1 MGKRFIYACKYGVI
15 YIELI
20 FMECLITRWH
30 VVLIPYNEFGPNH
43 SRIMDIAGK
52 ICDTIFVYCSWV
64 AVVRTLV
71 YTKGKNSNMHKETH
85 YRAQTGKMES
95 KTYKTIKQ

>member
-1 MGKRFIYACKYGVI
+1 
-15 YIELI
+15 
-20 FMECLITRWH
+20 
-30 VVLIPYNEFGPNH
+30 VLIPYNEFGPNH

>member
-43 SRIMDIAGK
+43 SRITDIAGK

-64 AVVRTLV
+64 AVVRTLHTQKARTV
-71 YTKGKNSNMHKETH
+71 ICIRRHITEHRQAKWKAKLI
-85 YRAQTGKMES
+85 RQ
-95 KTYKTIKQ
+95 